1 MPNKECSSFI
11 SFFFFG
17 ENGKIASSV
26 RLGPAVRSYGKKE
39 QPKEEPQRLK
49 QLKPQKQLKQFC
61 HTTAIRSILDGLDES
76 ITKNL

>member
-49 QLKPQKQLKQFC
+49 QLKQFC